1 MAYYMIQAAYTSEAW
16 GAQTR
21 NPQNVRDRLRPLIEG
36 VGGRIESIF
45 YSFGE
50 YDLVAIIQA
59 PDNVKMASGMIA
71 ALAGGAARAVKT
83 TPLLTVEEGMEA
95 MRGAAGSQYRP
106 PSG

>member
-36 VGGRIESIF
+36 VGGRIESMF
-45 YSFGE
+45 YSFGD
-50 YDLVAIIQA
+50 YDVVLIVEA
-59 PDNVKMASGMIA
+59 PDNVKMASGVIA
-71 ALAGGAARAVKT
+71 AIAGGAAKSVKT

-95 MRGAAGSQYRP
+95 MRGAAGSQYRA